1 MDHNGAFLNI
11 TGRFTPVFYK
21 LERFL
26 SCYFRLDLTSTP
38 HITASDIPEIK
49 YKQRN

>member
-26 SCYFRLDLTSTP
+26 SCYFHLDLTSTP
-38 HITASDIPEIK
+38 HITAGDTPKIK
-49 YKQRN
+49 YEEHN